1 MNLFPDEQKPLPI
14 EDSDEENYC
23 YYSED
28 EETDAEELNEIIAQ
42 IQDSGVDLS
51 TLFDKS
57 WK

>member
-1 MNLFPDEQKPLPI
+1 MILSLEKKRPMPI

-28 EETDAEELNEIIAQ
+28 EETDAEELNEIISQ
-42 IQDSGVDLS
+42 LQDSGVDLS
-51 TLFDKS
+51 ALFDDS

>member
-1 MNLFPDEQKPLPI
+1 MILSPEKKRPTPI

-28 EETDAEELNEIIAQ
+28 EETDADELNEIISQ
-42 IQDSGVDLS
+42 LQDSGVDLS
-51 TLFDKS
+51 ALFDDS

>member
-1 MNLFPDEQKPLPI
+1 MILSLEKKRPMPI

-28 EETDAEELNEIIAQ
+28 EETDADELNEIISQ
-42 IQDSGVDLS
+42 LQDSGVDLS
-51 TLFDKS
+51 ALFDDS

>member
-1 MNLFPDEQKPLPI
+1 MILSPEKKRPMPI

-28 EETDAEELNEIIAQ
+28 EETDADELNEIISQ
-42 IQDSGVDLS
+42 LQDSGVDLS
-51 TLFDKS
+51 ALFDDS